1 MRIYGECFGK
11 FYKQHSI
18 LFTGFSLC
26 HQRDLM
32 SIISCKGSAKAGN
45 LSQLIAAKPSESH
58 ETQKATSVLRKI
70 RNSEECG
77 ACCAISVEL
86 RTARKNKYVE
96 EVTV

>member
-1 MRIYGECFGK
+1 MAENLSQK
-11 FYKQHSI
+11 K
-18 LFTGFSLC
+18 
-26 HQRDLM
+26 M
-32 SIISCKGSAKAGN
+32 AEN

-58 ETQKATSVLRKI
+58 EIQRATSVLRQI

-86 RTARKNKYVE
+86 RTARKNKYVK